1 MPSPIR
7 AAAMTREA
15 PLDLHLAATAS
26 GEGHGDT
33 LLLLHGSASNSAV
46 WRRYVEPFVQ
56 RGYRVVVPDLIGYG
70 KTEAWPR
77 HTPYT
82 LDAEVELVSRLL
94 PTDGRRFHVIG
105 HSFGGVVSLGLALRR
120 PPGLASLTLVEPVA
134 FFILRYAEERDAYA
148 EISALRASFLDALD
162 RGEGDGAL
170 RIFLGY
176 WTGPGSWDALP
187 ERARDEVVRC
197 VEKLRL
203 DFEASFDTDPGVDA
217 IRAIA
222 VPTLL
227 VEGTRGTFPA
237 RRIVAALAGMLPRV
251 TREVVEGAN
260 HLMPLTHPGVLT
272 DAILRHLAA
281 AAPAPP
287 ARA

>member
-7 AAAMTREA
+7 AATTEA

-26 GEGHGDT
+26 GEDDGDT

-46 WRRYVEPFVQ
+46 WRRYVEPFVR

-70 KTEAWPR
+70 KTAPWPR
-77 HTPYT
+77 HIPYT
-82 LDAEVELVSRLL
+82 LNAEVELACRLL
-94 PTDGRRFHVIG
+94 PTDGRRLHVIG
-105 HSFGGVVSLGLALRR
+105 HSFGGVVALGLALRR
-120 PPGLASLTLVEPVA
+120 PPALVSLTLVEPVA
-134 FFILRYAEERDAYA
+134 FFILRYADEGDAYA

-162 RGEGDGAL
+162 RGQGDAAL

-217 IRAIA
+217 IRALT

-227 VEGTRGTFPA
+227 VEGTHGTFPA
-237 RRIVAALAGMLPRV
+237 RRIVAALAGLLPRA

-260 HLMPLTHPGVLT
+260 HLMPLTHTAVLT

-281 AAPAPP
+281 AAPVRP